1 MIKTGDTLLFQGD
14 SITDAFR
21 KPEEINL
28 SFQLGSGYAFLIA
41 SRLLV
46 ERPRDGLRFLNRG
59 VSGNT
64 VAKVLDR
71 WDADCIAL
79 QPDLISVLAGVND
92 TLSGVPHTGT
102 ETAYRLLLEKTR
114 SALPCARLVLCEPFL
129 LPCGQITSDK
139 IQDIAPRQHLV
150 KTLAAEFGA
159 VFVPLQGAFTAALQA
174 APPEFWAYDGIHVTP
189 AGAAIIAREWCKA
202 ACSEVCP
209 AEELS

>member
-1 MIKTGDTLLFQGD
+1 MIKTGDTILFQGD

-64 VAKVLDR
+64 VAKVLER

-79 QPDLISVLAGVND
+79 RPDLISVLAGVND
-92 TLSGVPHTGT
+92 TLFGVPHS
-102 ETAYRLLLEKTR
+102 ETKEAYRVLLEKTR

-129 LPCGQITSDK
+129 LPCGDIASDK
-139 IQDIAPRQHLV
+139 IRDIAPRQLLV

-174 APPEFWAYDGIHVTP
+174 APAEFWAYDGIHATP
-189 AGAAIIAREWCKA
+189 AGAALIAREWRKA
-202 ACSEVCP
+202 VGGGVCP
-209 AEELS
+209 AE